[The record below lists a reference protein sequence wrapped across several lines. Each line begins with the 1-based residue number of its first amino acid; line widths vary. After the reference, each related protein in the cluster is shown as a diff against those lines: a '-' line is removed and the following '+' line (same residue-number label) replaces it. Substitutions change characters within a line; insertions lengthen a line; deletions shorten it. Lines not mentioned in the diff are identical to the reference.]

1 MKQLE
6 KIIPNL
12 DNSVLS
18 IGFDEESKFLKKIKE
33 NKKVKELYTIVGSSR
48 NTKKIKKKFL
58 SGKKSIDVKKL
69 SKTLKKKTFDYTIVN
84 FEVIKPF
91 FRAFVK
97 SSLKVSNKTIY
108 LYIEDND
115 YDINEIIYRYNRY
128 NNTVKKLEES
138 STIILEF
145 DIKNK
150 KNKTGKSILFKIRD
164 LSYDFVEFVA
174 NIIIG

>member
-1 MKQLE
+1 MWCWIVWGWLW
-6 KIIPNL
+6 
-12 DNSVLS
+12 VLLF
-18 IGFDEESKFLKKIKE
+18 I
-33 NKKVKELYTIVGSSR
+33 
-48 NTKKIKKKFL
+48 
-58 SGKKSIDVKKL
+58 
-69 SKTLKKKTFDYTIVN
+69 
-84 FEVIKPF
+84 
-91 FRAFVK
+91 K

-128 NNTVKKLEES
+128 NNTLIKLEEY